1 MAELERDL
9 RGLAPYVE
17 LPAERD
23 LWPAVEA
30 RLGARP
36 RRTWLRLGMA
46 VAVAVALAVG
56 IAFAVPP
63 ARSAILRFFGLEGVS
78 IVRVDRLPS
87 VPANPVVYGTRT
99 TLAAAGRD
107 LGFRPRLPDVGSA
120 PRMYVDPSH
129 QAFLAVYGRP
139 ARLRLEE
146 TRAGV
151 FQKMVSTTQPVNRVE
166 VNGDPGIWLE
176 GDHVFSDF
184 FGQPR
189 LSGNALLWEHDG
201 VTYRLEGRLTR
212 QQALQIA
219 SSVGSG

>member
-1 MAELERDL
+1 MAELDREL
-9 RGLAPYVE
+9 RGLAAYVE

-30 RLGARP
+30 RLGTRSRRP
-36 RRTWLRLGMA
+36 RLRIA
-46 VAVAVALAVG
+46 VAIAVAAAVAVG

-78 IVRVDRLPS
+78 IVRVDHLPS
-87 VPANPVVYGTRT
+87 VRANPEVYGSRT
-99 TLAAAGRD
+99 TLDGAERV
-107 LGFRPRLPDVGSA
+107 LGFRPRLPNLGSA
-120 PRMYVDPSH
+120 PRLYVDPSH

-139 ARLRLEE
+139 VRLRLEE
-146 TRAGV
+146 TRFGV
-151 FQKMVSTTQPVNRVE
+151 FRKIISATQPVDRV
-166 VNGDPGIWLE
+166 VVGGDPGLWLE

-189 LSGNALLWEHDG
+189 LAGNALLWLHDG

-212 QQALQIA
+212 QQALRIA
-219 SSVGSG
+219 RSVGSG